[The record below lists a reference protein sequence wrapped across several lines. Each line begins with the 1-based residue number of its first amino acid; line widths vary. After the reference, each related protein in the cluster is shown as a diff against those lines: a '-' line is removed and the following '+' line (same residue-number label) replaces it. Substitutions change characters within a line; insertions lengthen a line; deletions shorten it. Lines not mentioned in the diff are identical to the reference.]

1 MPYLP
6 EFLQLL
12 DKFIHLANE
21 LADGGMDGDVSAA
34 EPVWQSVNE
43 LSLWLQNPYAPKTLM
58 LFACR

>member
-12 DKFIHLANE
+12 DKFIHLAND
-21 LADGGMDGDVSAA
+21 LAERGNDGEVGAA
-34 EPVWQSVNE
+34 EQVWHSVNE
-43 LSLWLQNPYAPKTLM
+43 RLLWLHNPYAPKTLM